1 MDHGPMKTTE
11 TYYWS
16 WKFYPMPNIMG
27 IWLGYCKD
35 VAQSVMKIHFSN
47 SRWQRLVN
55 QVYVLDK
62 ICLTYRHLFIH
73 NKT

>member
-1 MDHGPMKTTE
+1 MKTTE

-16 WKFYPMPNIMG
+16 WKFYPMPTIMG

-47 SRWQRLVN
+47 GRWQRLVN

-62 ICLTYRHLFIH
+62 ICLAYRHLFIH